1 MIRNV
6 RIISGSYKATG
17 FLKWFALQCIMS
29 IPQFLLVP
37 GVNLDDYIH
46 YSLFVSQE
54 NFIYKIHNLHM
65 KFSVYFSKESN

>member
-1 MIRNV
+1 
-6 RIISGSYKATG
+6 
-17 FLKWFALQCIMS
+17 MS